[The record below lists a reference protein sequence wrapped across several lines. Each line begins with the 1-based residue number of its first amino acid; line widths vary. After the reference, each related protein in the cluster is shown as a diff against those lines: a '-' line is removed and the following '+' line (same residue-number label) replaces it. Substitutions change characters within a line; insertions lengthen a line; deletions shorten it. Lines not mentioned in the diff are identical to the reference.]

1 MILNSCHVR
10 RDEEA
15 LDYHEGVW
23 NLRTLKNKAGLFAI
37 FMYVDEIRAFLLNLP
52 NKDVVELLSLNVYN
66 LCLHVFF
73 RTLQQ
78 LLRVEHLIKILLYS
92 IEEFNLDDSDFL
104 IKEVAKIEHE
114 SVRAIP
120 SAVNPT

>member
-1 MILNSCHVR
+1 M
-10 RDEEA
+10 
-15 LDYHEGVW
+15 DYHEGVW

-37 FMYVDEIRAFLLNLP
+37 FMYVDEICAFLLNLP

-114 SVRAIP
+114 SVGAIP